1 MLNLV
6 KMLLLHIGSY
16 DFKFKNNLSNDI
28 KIKASTNGKNV
39 NITILELKNFIP
51 SLNIYKYFE
60 YILISIGGIFY
71 ANI

>member
-6 KMLLLHIGSY
+6 KMLQLHIGSY

-39 NITILELKNFIP
+39 NITILELKN
-51 SLNIYKYFE
+51 S
-60 YILISIGGIFY
+60 
-71 ANI
+71 

>member
-1 MLNLV
+1 MLNQV

-39 NITILELKNFIP
+39 NITILELKN
-51 SLNIYKYFE
+51 S
-60 YILISIGGIFY
+60 
-71 ANI
+71 